1 MKNVIKIISIFVF
14 LIISI
19 YTTNYSVE
27 SLKNKDPIMQEIKRS
42 TSKYQIEPKDATII
56 DNSIIP
62 GVYGKKIDYDESYN
76 RMKKY
81 GMYNESLTKVI
92 DVAPTISINENNDK
106 YIEKGNNHNRNISIV
121 ITIKN
126 KDYINN
132 VLSLVKQT
140 KEDIT
145 FFIDGTLLES
155 NLNIIRNLNKYEI
168 EILSYDGKI
177 DEVFFK
183 TSISYLNQITKNK
196 VKYCLTEEENVYLLN
211 MCKKEKLHTIK
222 QKSIKNDVYQTIKKN
237 LEKGRIY
244 VVDSSNMTDILNII
258 KFIKSKGYD
267 IVRLECLLSEKI
279 C

>member
-1 MKNVIKIISIFVF
+1 MKNIIKIISIFVF

-62 GVYGKKIDYDESYN
+62 GIYGKKIDYNESYN